1 MANFDPDR
9 HRARTDRD
17 LLLGGFGLILVI
29 GGALV
34 AFFLGGGAA
43 LVAIG
48 ILVGAALIVG
58 LLYVLINGM
67 ERLAR

>member
-1 MANFDPDR
+1 MAHFDPDR

-34 AFFLGGGAA
+34 AFFLGGHAA

>member
-1 MANFDPDR
+1 MADFDPDR
-9 HRARTDRD
+9 HHARTDRD

-58 LLYVLINGM
+58 LLYALINGM

>member
-1 MANFDPDR
+1 VANFDPDR